1 VPPAGKP
8 LFDGYQDMVRG
19 FGRVAALVNGPAAPA
34 VPVSA

>member
-19 FGRVAALVNGPAAPA
+19 FGRVAVVVNGAAA
-34 VPVSA
+34 RSVPVV